1 VLQTKQAMEE
11 TEGALSPFERTLG
24 TLYENSL
31 DNLEPGEGFDDD
43 DGDQKRTFQ
52 IIFSSFV
59 NIALW

>member
-1 VLQTKQAMEE
+1 VFKAKQAMEE
-11 TEGALSPFERTLG
+11 TNGAQSPFGRTLG

-52 IIFSSFV
+52 ILFSSFV
-59 NIALW
+59 NVSLW